1 MKLDEFEK
9 KMAEYTKECDRRMEF
24 VGMCL
29 IAVSA
34 IVTISVIYLIFG

>member
-9 KMAEYTKECDRRMEF
+9 QMAEYTEECDRKMQF
-24 VGMCL
+24 CGVCL
-29 IAVSA
+29 VAVSS